1 MRKLTIHRKKTSLG
15 CAGKIHFYIEDN
27 QNPEITINDVQC
39 RYIGSLFN
47 NDTDTF
53 EIPNTKTKVYAI
65 SSSFSKNF
73 SNDLY
78 VIPEG
83 DEDVYLSGKISFD
96 LKTNCPFKFDNN
108 NSFEAMEN
116 REKTRSSGRIITIIA
131 IIIGVIIG
139 LLITL

>member
-1 MRKLTIHRKKTSLG
+1 MRKLTIHRKKAFLG
-15 CAGKIHFYIEDN
+15 CGGKIHFYIEDN
-27 QNPEITINDVQC
+27 TSPETTINGIQC

-47 NDTDTF
+47 DDTNTF
-53 EIPNTKTKVYAI
+53 EIPETKTKLFAI
-65 SSSFSKNF
+65 YDWFTKNM